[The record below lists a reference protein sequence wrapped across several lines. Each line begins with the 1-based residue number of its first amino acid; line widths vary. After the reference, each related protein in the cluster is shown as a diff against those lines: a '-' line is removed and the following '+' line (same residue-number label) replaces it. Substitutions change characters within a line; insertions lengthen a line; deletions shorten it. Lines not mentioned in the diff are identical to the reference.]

1 MLYLDSETYSE
12 VPIKNGTYVYLE
24 NAECMIVTYAFDD
37 GPIQIWDAT
46 ASPLMPNDL
55 ADYLDGD
62 GLITMHNAMFDR
74 NVLKY
79 CLGYNLPVERFRCT
93 MVRALLHGLP
103 GGLDKLS
110 AIFKLGT
117 DAKKDG
123 KKLIHLFCKPVKKE
137 GKLVRNTRETHPAE
151 WSEFL
156 EYARG
161 DIKSMRVLDTRIPK
175 WNYTGSE
182 LAYWFLDQRRN
193 DRGVAL
199 DVGLAKAALRAVDK
213 EQRALK
219 DRTHVITDGELDST
233 TKRDAMLIYMFEAY
247 GVVLPDLQ
255 MATVERR
262 LNDPD
267 IPIELKELLQIRLQ
281 ASTSSTS
288 KYKAML
294 KSVNSDGRIRGMI
307 QFAGAIRTARDA
319 GRTVQPQNFPSR
331 GLMDQEDIDIGV
343 ELLKADAADMVFDN
357 VMHLTSSCLRS
368 ALIAPPGK
376 KLVAADLSNIEGR
389 YLAWAAGEEWKL
401 QAFRDY
407 DTFILDTNGNKI
419 PLKDDYERKG
429 HDLYILAYAK
439 AFKIAPSTVSKQ
451 QRQIGKVLE
460 LSMGFASGVGGF
472 LTFAVAYNVDL
483 EELADLAYDTFPVD
497 VREESEGFYKWTVKQ
512 RRSTFGLSERA
523 FVTCETFK
531 RLWRKAHPMIEAL
544 WYGLE
549 DGARNAITA
558 PGTTF
563 TYGRFKMRRDG
574 QWLRLVMPSGRAL
587 CYPYP
592 QVDDRGGISFMG
604 MNQYTRKWERIKTY
618 GGKLA
623 ENCIA
628 VDTPVLTDKG
638 WVAIQAVT
646 SEHKVWDGVDF
657 VTNNGCVFKGNQVVL
672 STYGVLTTPDH
683 RILTDDGWKDA
694 QSCQGHNRYVCRLP
708 DGYQE
713 PWLEWQT
720 DSLGATVP
728 LWQDRF
734 AASQRADQMEKT
746 RGATV
751 VRMYAQGDHFSA
763 QDDTRYESAPCIRG
777 VAKHGRPLSSAYASG
792 VAQLWRQGYSSLQR
806 MAIVVRELLAGYG
819 AYVPS
824 GAYYRAHGQ
833 YGALHQR
840 ELSVENY
847 DAPSEQQTEQH
858 QVRYTSGETDG
869 STSGRPLRRQTDDV
883 PLSNTERVALAEGV
897 KPVYD
902 IVNCGPRQ
910 RFVVKG
916 TNGEIVVVHNCTQA
930 GARDVFKHGELHAD
944 RAGYDVIFPVHDEL
958 VTEVPDTPEYSAE
971 GLAEVMS
978 IVPPWATGLPLAA
991 AGFETKRYRK

>member
-1 MLYLDSETYSE
+1 MLYLDTETYSE

-62 GLITMHNAMFDR
+62 GLITNHNSMFDR

-110 AIFKLGT
+110 AIFKLGA
-117 DAKKDG
+117 DAKQDG
-123 KKLIHLFCKPVKKE
+123 KKLIHLFCKPTKKD

-151 WSEFL
+151 WSKFL
-156 EYARG
+156 EYARD
-161 DIKSMRVLDTRIPK
+161 DIRAMRVLDTRIPK

-219 DRTHVITDGELDST
+219 DRTHIITDGELDST

-262 LNDPD
+262 INDPD

-401 QAFRDY
+401 QAFREFDAG
-407 DTFILDTNGNKI
+407 TG
-419 PLKDDYERKG
+419 P
-429 HDLYILAYAK
+429 DLYNLAYAK
-439 AFKIAPSTVSKQ
+439 SFSIHVDSVTKP
-451 QRQIGKVLE
+451 QRQIGKVME
-460 LSMGFASGVGGF
+460 LACLSAKTKVLTDNGIKDIVEVTISDKVWDGGQWVRHAGLVARGVKPTVNVAGIRVTAEHLIRTGQTWTPAQQLVSDRSTLHQALVKGSENLPWSGMSTALRGESKLSACSALAGRTRITSLVLTSAKGLALAVIHVLRNKLTTGGKLLRATLVSCRTTRTEDDYVTEYPRVLTDAETQTIGGTKTTGGGVLPFILIGLMIEACFWRIWLRLTGGIHRSLSWIGVTSTEGTNPVTSALFLKKKTSATDGKFSSFSEKSTNFEHVYDIALAGPNSCFTVLTEKGPMIVHNCGYEGGVGAY
-472 LTFAVAYNVDL
+472 LTFAAGYGLDL
-483 EELADLAYDTFPVD
+483 DELADAAYDTFPAD
-497 VREESEGFYKWTVKQ
+497 VRKEAEGFYSWTIKQ
-512 RRSTFGLSERA
+512 KRSTFGLSEKV
-523 FVTCETFK
+523 FVTCDTFK
-531 RLWRKAHPMIEAL
+531 RLWRNAHPMTVAL
-544 WYGLE
+544 WKGLA
-549 DGARNAITA
+549 DGCRDAISA

-604 MNQYTRKWERIKTY
+604 MNQYTRKWERIETH

-623 ENCIA
+623 ENI
-628 VDTPVLTDKG
+628 
-638 WVAIQAVT
+638 
-646 SEHKVWDGVDF
+646 
-657 VTNNGCVFKGNQVVL
+657 
-672 STYGVLTTPDH
+672 
-683 RILTDDGWKDA
+683 
-694 QSCQGHNRYVCRLP
+694 
-708 DGYQE
+708 
-713 PWLEWQT
+713 
-720 DSLGATVP
+720 
-728 LWQDRF
+728 
-734 AASQRADQMEKT
+734 
-746 RGATV
+746 
-751 VRMYAQGDHFSA
+751 
-763 QDDTRYESAPCIRG
+763 
-777 VAKHGRPLSSAYASG
+777 
-792 VAQLWRQGYSSLQR
+792 
-806 MAIVVRELLAGYG
+806 
-819 AYVPS
+819 
-824 GAYYRAHGQ
+824 
-833 YGALHQR
+833 
-840 ELSVENY
+840 
-847 DAPSEQQTEQH
+847 
-858 QVRYTSGETDG
+858 
-869 STSGRPLRRQTDDV
+869 
-883 PLSNTERVALAEGV
+883 
-897 KPVYD
+897 
-902 IVNCGPRQ
+902 
-910 RFVVKG
+910 
-916 TNGEIVVVHNCTQA
+916 TQA

-944 RAGYDVIFPVHDEL
+944 KAGYDVIFPVHDEL